1 MIFTLPSLCLDV
13 VDNGAQGVCPLM
25 TEVTDKQIFFP
36 LLLRG
41 FGGKRDIGKIG
52 IGKRMALL

>member
-25 TEVTDKQIFFP
+25 TEVTDNRDFFS
-36 LLLRG
+36 LLLRSLEG
-41 FGGKRDIGKIG
+41 REI
-52 IGKRMALL
+52 